1 VAGAFV
7 DCEGDEVGGGHCVGR
22 WLEHGLDRL
31 RTHVLHVGRLTVDGL
46 GDDGRVLCGRV
57 VDCLIYR
64 FSG

>member
-1 VAGAFV
+1 VEDTG
-7 DCEGDEVGGGHCVGR
+7 VGR
-22 WLEHGLDRL
+22 WLENGLDRL

-46 GDDGRVLCGRV
+46 RDDGVVPCGRL